1 MNDRPKSKRTTKPM
15 DHCPPSTLT
24 SEKLPAGQGFHAAS
38 CSTSFTVLDLFSGI
52 GGFALATEWAGGR
65 TIAFAEVAEYQSQIL
80 KARWPDVPNVGD
92 VTKLCRRIH
101 DCEPD
106 PDDDE
111 LIWCPRCSTD
121 AEPIDFGDCECIGTD
136 QFIDEIGC
144 PDVIAGGV
152 PCQPASLV
160 GKRRGS
166 EDERWLWPDTLRIIG
181 ELRPGFAILEN
192 PRAILTLEGGRAF
205 RGILGTFAEI
215 GYDVQW
221 DVVSASALGAGH
233 RRERLWILASDTHR
247 PRLEGHARNGEG
259 GRKAK
264 AGRYPAPQ
272 DLRSR
277 EITGPL
283 WYHQSGIQPVVD
295 GLPGGVARNQ
305 LTAVGNSLVPQV
317 AHVWLRGIA
326 DFYGWN
332 D

>member
-1 MNDRPKSKRTTKPM
+1 M

-38 CSTSFTVLDLFSGI
+38 CSASFTVLDLFSGI

-111 LIWCPRCSTD
+111 LIWCPRCSSD
-121 AEPIDFGDCECIGTD
+121 SERIDFGDCDCIGTD
-136 QFIDEIGC
+136 QFADEIGY

-166 EDERWLWPDTLRIIG
+166 EDERWMWPDTLRIIG

-221 DVVSASALGAGH
+221 DVVPASALGAGH

-259 GRKAK
+259 SRKAK

-332 D
+332 KQFSHPCQGTNECT